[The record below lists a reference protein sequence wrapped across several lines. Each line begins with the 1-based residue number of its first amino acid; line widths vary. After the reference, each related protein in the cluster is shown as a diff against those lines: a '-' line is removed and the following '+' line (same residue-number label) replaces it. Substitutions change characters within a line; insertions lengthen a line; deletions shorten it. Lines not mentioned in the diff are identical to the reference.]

1 MKRAKCQ
8 VKEATEKRLKIGK
21 NLIKVGIMVSDCSK
35 KVAET
40 NVAAPMS
47 YVKERKKSV
56 TTDPLGNTW
65 HVRKIKII
73 TIENESEGEVDGS
86 VPESSEIKSKDDFPT
101 FDNQPK
107 QPDNLIDSLPSH
119 SVMDSHCHIDFI
131 LDRRLGKLNLYT
143 WTRLVQRYPA
153 LHHPALK
160 GFIQNF
166 CDPPR

>member
-1 MKRAKCQ
+1 MKRANCQ
-8 VKEATEKRLKIGK
+8 VKEATEKRLNIGK
-21 NLIKVGIMVSDCSK
+21 NLIKVKMVADCSK
-35 KVAET
+35 KVAAA
-40 NVAAPMS
+40 NVASPMP
-47 YVKERKKSV
+47 YVKEQKKNA

-73 TIENESEGEVDGS
+73 TIENDSECEEDGS
-86 VPESSEIKSKDDFPT
+86 VPKSLEIKRTDDLPT
-101 FDNQPK
+101 FDKQSN
-107 QPDNLIDSLPSH
+107 QPDNLIDSLPSR
-119 SVMDSHCHIDFI
+119 SIMDSHCHIDFI
-131 LDRRLGKLNLYT
+131 LDRRLAKLNLCT